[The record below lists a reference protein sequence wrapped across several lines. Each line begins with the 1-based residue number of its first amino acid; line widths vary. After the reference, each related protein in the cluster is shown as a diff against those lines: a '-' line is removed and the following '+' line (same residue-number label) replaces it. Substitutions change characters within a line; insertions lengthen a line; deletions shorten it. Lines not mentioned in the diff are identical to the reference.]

1 MSQSISVIFDLDGV
15 IFDSERIVI
24 DYWKKTARKYGISG
38 IEETC
43 IRCIGITEPE
53 TLKILNERYGFE
65 MPMELYRDETFN
77 AFRKDYVNKSLPVK
91 PGVRPL
97 LSFLK
102 QKKVMLAVASSTP
115 TENVCHELELAGLLD
130 YFDCVIGGDVV
141 GKSKPSPDIF
151 LHVAEQLH
159 TSPDQCFVI
168 EDSYNGVRA
177 ASNAKMHPIMVPDL
191 LPPTQEMRM
200 LAEEIHNS
208 LFETANFFKNII
220 RISF

>member
-1 MSQSISVIFDLDGV
+1 MSHSISVIFDLDGV

-24 DYWKKTARKYGISG
+24 DYWKKTAEKYGIAG

-43 IRCIGITEPE
+43 IRCIGITESE
-53 TLKILNERYGFE
+53 TLKILNERYGSE
-65 MPMELYRDETFN
+65 MPMEMYRDETFN
-77 AFRKDYVNKSLPVK
+77 AFRKDYENKSLPIK

-97 LSFLK
+97 LTFLK
-102 QKKVMLAVASSTP
+102 QKIVKLAVASSTP
-115 TENVCHELELAGLLD
+115 TENVCRELELAGLLSF
-130 YFDCVIGGDVV
+130 FDCVIGGDVV

-151 LHVAEQLH
+151 LHAAEQLH